1 MTTKLEIWTP
11 KKIQNQL
18 RQNTPYLQK
27 HLSETEGFVRVE
39 ELVLLLNQLND
50 GGCWIGQN
58 DSRYDAFNYILEL
71 VGHPNPDS
79 LHSSH
84 NKEGTK

>member
-18 RQNTPYLQK
+18 KQSAPHLQK
-27 HLSETEGFVRVE
+27 LLSDSEEFVRVE
-39 ELVLLLNQLND
+39 ELVILLNQLND
-50 GGCWIGQN
+50 GGCWVGQT

-71 VGHPNPDS
+71 VGHPNLAS
-79 LHSSH
+79 C
-84 NKEGTK
+84 NKTNKKEAQ

>member
-18 RQNTPYLQK
+18 KQSAPHLQK
-27 HLSETEGFVRVE
+27 LLNVTEEFVRVE
-39 ELVLLLNQLND
+39 ELVILLNQLND
-50 GGCWIGQN
+50 GGCWVGQN

-71 VGHPNPDS
+71 VGHPNPEIVEAK
-79 LHSSH
+79 
-84 NKEGTK
+84 NTNEV